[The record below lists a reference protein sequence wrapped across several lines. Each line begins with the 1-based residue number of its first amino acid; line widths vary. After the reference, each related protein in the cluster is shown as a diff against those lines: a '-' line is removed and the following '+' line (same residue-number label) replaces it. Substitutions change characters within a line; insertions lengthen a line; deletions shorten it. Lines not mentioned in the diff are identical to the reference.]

1 MGQQGPWLAGW
12 LAEAP
17 SGLTEVVAVSAHSR
31 TGSPGATDLLPAQ
44 VTLAQ
49 VYAGSAGRTADG
61 AGGAGSPGQVVKEA
75 HSPSWPHPPA
85 LLRYLGKYQ
94 ASGLKMSGVFLGASG
109 GRGLKP
115 KTNFTSSAI
124 SSLPQSLTEKAVE
137 LVSITYLPMYTHIP
151 TKSPSWIS
159 TPGCKGSACIVSNW
173 CLPRPAPPAA
183 CHPHNLQRA
192 EQTLFRFIG
201 YTRVGVTGG
210 SCPVCPTQC
219 ARGPSLTGA
228 VK

>member
-1 MGQQGPWLAGW
+1 MAGW

-109 GRGLKP
+109 GRGLKL

-137 LVSITYLPMYTHIP
+137 LVSMTYLPMYTHIP

-159 TPGCKGSACIVSNW
+159 TPGCKGSACIVSSW
-173 CLPRPAPPAA
+173 CLPRPAPLLHVTLTTCREPSKHCSALLA
-183 CHPHNLQRA
+183 TPGWELQ
-192 EQTLFRFIG
+192 
-201 YTRVGVTGG
+201 VGVVPRARR
-210 SCPVCPTQC
+210 SVPVGLLSQEP
-219 ARGPSLTGA
+219 
-228 VK
+228 